1 MIQLIKNTLSIHK
14 QNWPTLLYFEIIH
27 RTVSSFLIYT
37 FYQEIMSLIL
47 KNTGLSILTQENI
60 RLMLI
65 HPLSIL
71 LLISL
76 FLLIAAL
83 LFFEITALL
92 IYGQYGWQQQS
103 LSLLELYRQS
113 VKTSQK
119 YLRLKNMPLL
129 ILLALL
135 IILSSFP
142 FTASFLRF
150 SVPEFIKDAMLADVK
165 LALLYWL
172 LLIAVNTIVFTFL
185 FGFIFIQQSPNFSE
199 AWKKSMKLIAKQP
212 FRLFGN
218 LIIFMLLLQL
228 GLMLIALI
236 IILLLAANTILA
248 GEGADAFRFGLTK
261 FSDFF
266 RLANDIITTSAMI
279 SFIVIES
286 HGLNDEPRQP
296 TAKKQ
301 LSLTKRLG
309 RTLIGAFAIA
319 LLLIFSEGE
328 IGGALYTNN
337 QKDTQ
342 IIAHR
347 AGAAFAPENTLAAL
361 EAAISAGADSAEID
375 VQQTQDGTLII
386 MHDTNFKRT
395 TGYDS
400 QVWDNTYDIVQTLD
414 AGSFFAPEFAN
425 EPIPT
430 LEMMLAAAKNRIH
443 LMIELKSSGHERQ
456 LVETTIAL
464 IQKYGM
470 EDQCSIASMDSAI
483 LQQTKAINPSI
494 ETVLIT
500 AVFYAPLL
508 DYDTIDGYSIET
520 TFVNYEIAS
529 LTDFSRK
536 KLYVWTANEDANIN
550 KVLRLGVDGIV
561 TDNPLLASYYKDML
575 MRNLWMDSLTEFF
588 FPAETVN
595 Q

>member
-1 MIQLIKNTLSIHK
+1 M
-14 QNWPTLLYFEIIH
+14 
-27 RTVSSFLIYT
+27 
-37 FYQEIMSLIL
+37 
-47 KNTGLSILTQENI
+47 
-60 RLMLI
+60 
-65 HPLSIL
+65 
-71 LLISL
+71 
-76 FLLIAAL
+76 
-83 LFFEITALL
+83 
-92 IYGQYGWQQQS
+92 
-103 LSLLELYRQS
+103 
-113 VKTSQK
+113 
-119 YLRLKNMPLL
+119 
-129 ILLALL
+129 
-135 IILSSFP
+135 
-142 FTASFLRF
+142 
-150 SVPEFIKDAMLADVK
+150 
-165 LALLYWL
+165 
-172 LLIAVNTIVFTFL
+172 
-185 FGFIFIQQSPNFSE
+185 
-199 AWKKSMKLIAKQP
+199 
-212 FRLFGN
+212 
-218 LIIFMLLLQL
+218 
-228 GLMLIALI
+228 
-236 IILLLAANTILA
+236 
-248 GEGADAFRFGLTK
+248 
-261 FSDFF
+261 
-266 RLANDIITTSAMI
+266 
-279 SFIVIES
+279 
-286 HGLNDEPRQP
+286 
-296 TAKKQ
+296 
-301 LSLTKRLG
+301 
-309 RTLIGAFAIA
+309 
-319 LLLIFSEGE
+319 
-328 IGGALYTNN
+328 
-337 QKDTQ
+337 
-342 IIAHR
+342 
-347 AGAAFAPENTLAAL
+347 AAL

-400 QVWDNTYDIVQTLD
+400 QVWDTPYDIVQTLD

-456 LVETTIAL
+456 LVETTLAL

-536 KLYVWTANEDANIN
+536 KLYVWTANEEANIN
-550 KVLRLGVDGIV
+550 KILRLGVDGIV

>member
-71 LLISL
+71 LLISF

-83 LFFEITALL
+83 LFFEITALS
-92 IYGQYGWQQQS
+92 IYGQYGWQQQN

-113 VKTSQK
+113 VKTSIN
-119 YLRLKNMPLL
+119 YLRLKNIPLL
-129 ILLALL
+129 IFLALL

-142 FTASFLRF
+142 FTASFLTF
-150 SVPEFIKDAMLADVK
+150 AIPEFIKDAMLADVK

-185 FGFIFIQQSPNFSE
+185 FGFIFIQSQSFMD
-199 AWKKSMKLIAKQP
+199 AWKKSMKLIAKHP
-212 FRLFGN
+212 FRLFGR

-248 GEGADAFRFGLTK
+248 GEGADAFRFGLAK

-279 SFIVIES
+279 TFIVIES
-286 HGLNDEPRQP
+286 HHLNNEQRLPMTR
-296 TAKKQ
+296 KQ
-301 LSLTKRLG
+301 LSITKRLC
-309 RTLIGAFAIA
+309 RTFFGVFAIM
-319 LLLIFSEGE
+319 LLLIFSESE
-328 IGGALYTNN
+328 IGGALYYNN
-337 QKDTQ
+337 HKDTQ

-400 QVWDNTYDIVQTLD
+400 QVWDTPYDIVQTLD
-414 AGSFFAPEFAN
+414 AGSSFDPEFAN

-430 LEMMLAAAKNRIH
+430 LEMMLAAAKERIH
-443 LMIELKSSGHERQ
+443 LMIELKSTGHERQ
-456 LVETTIAL
+456 LVETTLSL

-470 EDQCSIASMDSAI
+470 EEQCSIASMDSAI
-483 LQQTKAINPSI
+483 LQQTKAINPNI

-520 TFVNYEIAS
+520 TFVNNEIAS
-529 LTDFSRK
+529 LADFSHK
-536 KLYVWTANEDANIN
+536 KLYAWTANKEVNIN

-575 MRNLWMDSLTEFF
+575 MRNLWIDSLTEFF
-588 FPAETVN
+588 FPTAK